1 MSTDIMSHD
10 QAVSSQAAERYVLG
24 ELTPSERD
32 AFEGHFFDCAVCFE
46 QVELGA
52 QFLGRAREVLDREP
66 EPGWLAGMLG
76 DLRRPAPVFVSAM
89 LLCAIAIGVHQQSVI
104 STARAPRVEERY
116 VLTAAVK
123 GEGAA
128 KPISVSRRSG
138 LSLGLEFQ
146 RQPQFASYQAEIID
160 AAGKSRF
167 QLPLT
172 ESNRDIASIGL
183 PANVLEAGTYSMVV
197 QGVTK
202 DGAKTEIRRGA
213 FDLKFTD

>member
-66 EPGWLAGMLG
+66 EPGWLARMLG

-104 STARAPRVEERY
+104 SDARAPHLEDRHDLV
-116 VLTAAVK
+116 
-123 GEGAA
+123 AA
-128 KPISVSRRSG
+128 KGSVKTLHVSRKSRLSLNVVFRPSAEFKSYRAQIITDSGKVVYTLPITEPISDSVTIG
-138 LSLGLEFQ
+138 MPAAAL
-146 RQPQFASYQAEIID
+146 D
-160 AAGKSRF
+160 AGRYA
-167 QLPLT
+167 L
-172 ESNRDIASIGL
+172 A
-183 PANVLEAGTYSMVV
+183 V
-197 QGVTK
+197 QGMTR
-202 DGAKTEIRRGA
+202 DGVETEVGSA
-213 FDLKFTD
+213 PFDLQFVD

>member
-1 MSTDIMSHD
+1 MSTDTMSHD
-10 QAVSSQAAERYVLG
+10 QAVSSQAPERYVLG

-89 LLCAIAIGVHQQSVI
+89 LLCAIGIGVHQQSVI
-104 STARAPRVEERY
+104 SSARGPHLEER
-116 VLTAAVK
+116 VLVADSRS
-123 GEGAA
+123 GAG
-128 KPISVSRRSG
+128 KRVGVSRTSN
-138 LSLGLEFQ
+138 LSLAVEFT
-146 RQPQFASYQAEIID
+146 RKSEFVSYQVEIID
-160 AAGKSRF
+160 AAGKSKF
-167 QLPLT
+167 SKPLVQP
-172 ESNRDIASIGL
+172 SSDIVAIGL
-183 PANVLEAGTYSMVV
+183 PANALESGTYSMVV

-202 DGAKTEIRRGA
+202 DGARTVAGHGA
-213 FDLKFTD
+213 FELQFTD